1 MGFPCVV
8 STNMNRNFFSRCLS
22 LTLICGGFCTLVGCG
37 GLDRP
42 ERVPVSGQVLIDG
55 EPLTVGNIQILPDNA
70 RPASGKIDT
79 NGRFEM
85 TTFEP
90 GDGVV
95 PGTHRVVVVANE
107 ALGGT
112 GQKWHAPKK
121 YIDPTTS
128 ELTAE
133 ITEATES
140 LEINLTWD
148 GGEPFVEK
156 FAAE

>member
-1 MGFPCVV
+1 M
-8 STNMNRNFFSRCLS
+8 MNRSAEIRSIHPVWIALGVCATMVL
-22 LTLICGGFCTLVGCG
+22 GCG

-42 ERVPVSGQVLIDG
+42 ERVPVSGRVLIDG
-55 EPLTVGNIQILPDNA
+55 EPLTVGNIQILPDGA
-70 RPASGKIDT
+70 RAASGKIDSD
-79 NGRFEM
+79 GRFEM

-121 YIDPTTS
+121 YVDPAMS
-128 ELTAE
+128 NLTVE
-133 ITEATES
+133 ITEPTDS
-140 LEINLTWD
+140 LEINLSWD